1 MYQPKLTTYQRSLYY
16 AQGKDHY
23 LDGNPE
29 LYPDA
34 EYQSPGYYMNAG
46 WRAAAR
52 EASDQELE
60 TAEDNGL
67 DWKSLDKLRQQL
79 EALGFTIPNEEN

>member
-1 MYQPKLTTYQRSLYY
+1 
-16 AQGKDHY
+16 
-23 LDGNPE
+23 
-29 LYPDA
+29 
-34 EYQSPGYYMNAG
+34 MNAG

-52 EASDQELE
+52 EASDKELE

-79 EALGFTIPNEEN
+79 EALGFTIPN